1 MFGKLFGRGK
11 TKRDAFGV
19 ETTTATVG
27 VPGSDA
33 TTTVT
38 TTTAETRTLGVMD
51 LFGQPPAGGTDLGA
65 LLATVRE
72 AQEQSGGDQE
82 AMAALLRERLGGD
95 VVVEQ
100 HAGGDWTGVSEPRQ
114 DPIALLATLTE
125 LHEKGVVSDEQ
136 FEAQKRRL
144 LG

>member
-1 MFGKLFGRGK
+1 VFGKLFGRGK
-11 TKRDAFGV
+11 IKRDAFGV
-19 ETTTATVG
+19 ESMTTELG
-27 VPGSDA
+27 VLTTDQ

-38 TTTAETRTLGVMD
+38 TTTSEIPGAPGV
-51 LFGQPPAGGTDLGA
+51 DLGA
-65 LLATVRE
+65 LLQTVRE
-72 AQEQSGGDQE
+72 AQEQTGGDRE
-82 AMAALLRERLGGD
+82 AMADLLRDQLGGD

-100 HAGGDWTGVSEPRQ
+100 TSNDWSVMPQPREQ